1 MNIWLVI
8 LATLVV
14 GVQTTTILDTM
25 RTYTPVETAFAALLI
40 YGPFWFLVYMSGIF
54 SLI

>member
-8 LATLVV
+8 LVTLVT
-14 GVQTTTILDTM
+14 GVQITTIIDTLK
-25 RTYTPVETAFAALLI
+25 TYTIFETAFATLLV
-40 YGPFWFLVYMSGIF
+40 YGTFWFLVYMSGIF

>member
-8 LATLVV
+8 LATLMI
-14 GVQTTTILDTM
+14 GLQITTIIDFLKN
-25 RTYTPVETAFAALLI
+25 YTPLETAFAALLI

>member
-8 LATLVV
+8 LATLMI
-14 GVQTTTILDTM
+14 GLQITTIIDTLKD
-25 RTYTPVETAFAALLI
+25 YTPLETVFAVLLV